1 MCLDNLVKV
10 SEGIS
15 YLCRYRNGT
24 IVKKDFSD
32 DVFWDYIKTVEIAKI
47 KFDAEDKIM
56 EVWLDIDDIH
66 ACTAA
71 VSRFVRT
78 IFLNEEY

>member
-1 MCLDNLVKV
+1 MCLNNLVKV

-24 IVKKDFSD
+24 TIKKDFSD
-32 DVFWDYIKTVEIAKI
+32 DVFWDYIKTVEVVKLKANPEEKI
-47 KFDAEDKIM
+47 I

-71 VSRFVRT
+71 VSKFVRT
-78 IFLNEEY
+78 VVNEEY

>member
-1 MCLDNLVKV
+1 MCLNNLVKV

-24 IVKKDFSD
+24 IIRNDFSD
-32 DVFWDYIKTVEIAKI
+32 DVFWDLIKTVEIIRMKSNM
-47 KFDAEDKIM
+47 EDRIL

-66 ACTAA
+66 ACTAP
-71 VSRFVRT
+71 F
-78 IFLNEEY
+78 

>member
-1 MCLDNLVKV
+1 MCLNNLVKV

-15 YLCRYRNGT
+15 YLCRYRTGT
-24 IVKKDFSD
+24 AIKKDFSD
-32 DVFWDYIKTVEIAKI
+32 DTFWDYVKTVEII
-47 KFDAEDKIM
+47 KMKFNPDDRIM
-56 EVWLDIDDIH
+56 EVWLDIDDIR

-71 VSRFVRT
+71 VSKYVRT

>member
-1 MCLDNLVKV
+1 MCLTNLVKV

-24 IVKKDFSD
+24 IINKDFSD
-32 DVFWDYIKTVEIAKI
+32 DVFWDYIKTVEII
-47 KFDAEDKIM
+47 KMRINPEEKIM
-56 EVWLDIDDIH
+56 EVWLDIDDIR

-71 VSRFVRT
+71 VNKLVRK
-78 IFLNEEY
+78 IVNEEY

>member
-1 MCLDNLVKV
+1 MCLNNLVKV

-24 IVKKDFSD
+24 IIKKDFSD
-32 DVFWDYIKTVEIAKI
+32 DVFWDYVKTVEIFKL
-47 KFDAEDKIM
+47 KFNSENKIM

-66 ACTAA
+66 ACTAS
-71 VSRFVRT
+71 VSKYIRS
-78 IFLNEEY
+78 ILNEEY

>member
-1 MCLDNLVKV
+1 MCLNNLVKV

-24 IVKKDFSD
+24 IIRRDFGD
-32 DVFWDYIKTVEIAKI
+32 ETFCDYIKTVEIVKI
-47 KFDAEDKIM
+47 KCNMADRIM

-66 ACTAA
+66 ACTAS
-71 VSRFVRT
+71 VSKFVRS
-78 IFLNEEY
+78 ILNEEY